1 MPYTVWSAKSMR
13 FSHGRNRTVFTL
25 SNQSLEHLDLG
36 RVLAQLRL
44 TGCRWAKHL
53 CLITILSGFEINNF
67 VGQAASGSAITLLP
81 CLTCFG
87 SGSEPCFAGFGRAA
101 V

>member
-44 TGCRWAKHL
+44 TGCRWAKHHWCVL
-53 CLITILSGFEINNF
+53 DCDEAVCPRKADMF
-67 VGQAASGSAITLLP
+67 
-81 CLTCFG
+81 
-87 SGSEPCFAGFGRAA
+87 SER
-101 V
+101 

>member
-1 MPYTVWSAKSMR
+1 MERIWL
-13 FSHGRNRTVFTL
+13 SHYPPGIPAEVNVHEFA
-25 SNQSLEHLDLG
+25 SLKDC
-36 RVLAQLRL
+36 
-44 TGCRWAKHL
+44 TL

-67 VGQAASGSAITLLP
+67 VGQPASGSAITLLP

-87 SGSEPCFAGFGRAA
+87 SGSEPCFADFGHAA